1 MLVRIEREEEQSGLD
16 LESLGVLVYRVRHPL
31 PACQRM
37 RVLRPEVVLL
47 GESVLSADMAQV
59 LFAAHE
65 TVACVMPRTQLL
77 DGTRLRDWV
86 VETIEVVRQRRRQAL
101 AAQVGQLFQAAHHAA
116 AG

>member
-16 LESLGVLVYRVRHPL
+16 LESLGVVIYRVRHPL

-47 GESVLSADMAQV
+47 GESVLSPDMAHV

-65 TVACVMPRTQLL
+65 TVACVMPRSQLL
-77 DGTRLRDWV
+77 DGPGLRDWI
-86 VETIEVVRQRRRQAL
+86 VETIEVVRRRRRETL
-101 AAQVGQLFQAAHHAA
+101 AVQVGQLFQAGHRAA